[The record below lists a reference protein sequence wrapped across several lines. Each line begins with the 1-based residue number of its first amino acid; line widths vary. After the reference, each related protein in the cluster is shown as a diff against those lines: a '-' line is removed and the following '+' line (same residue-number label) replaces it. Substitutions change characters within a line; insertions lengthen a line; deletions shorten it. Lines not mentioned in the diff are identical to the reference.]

1 MRGRSP
7 LQSLAASPTMVGAVT
22 VLIAIVAVFLAYN
35 ANNGLPFVPTYQVSV
50 EVPNA
55 ARLTSNN
62 EVRIG
67 GHRVGVVASIEPIQ
81 TDQSQTTAASDG
93 TVAQDTAS
101 DTGGVAA
108 QLNLKLDKAA
118 EPLPQDSI
126 FRVRYR
132 SAFGL
137 KYLEIV
143 RGTGPDAP
151 EGYVFDGTDDGGV
164 CTLPSSD
171 EVSSN
176 PETNEDE
183 AGGSSAN
190 GCFQEQ
196 TEFDDIAD
204 TFDSATRENA
214 RENLLGFGNAFA
226 GRGFSL
232 NLAIEKLKPLLVNL
246 RPVADVLI
254 EPTTEFEDLFPALGR
269 AAQIVAP
276 VAEEQAELF
285 TFAATT
291 FAAISSDPAKLQETI
306 TEGVA
311 TLDAGIRTLPD
322 QASFLRDA
330 TTLARALNPGVADLR
345 VTLPT
350 LNEAINVGTPVLAR
364 SVPFNR
370 DLRGALHSLR
380 DLVDQPSTRT
390 ALMRLGET
398 FDTAAPLARW
408 VVPAQTNCNYFN
420 YWFTNVPN
428 GFSDADQVGWTF
440 RQALTNYPLGKIGTI
455 FPGLGEVT
463 VPGMVQTPVGGYSGV
478 QANGKTGDIMPPNGS
493 TTYANGDFAPYVAP
507 IAYAPAY
514 GPSGQNLTPD
524 VISNVF
530 PGQPLEA
537 QSTDDCQAGQNGYPL
552 GVPTDENGNELRLPG
567 QDPSNPTIGIADFP
581 GSAGPTQLF
590 WTEDSGRH
598 LVDSRVENRQ
608 PQTWDKLAP

>member
-35 ANNGLPFVPTYQVSV
+35 ANQGLPFVPTYQVGV

-55 ARLTSNN
+55 ARLTANN

-67 GHRVGVVASIEPIQ
+67 GHRVGVVESIEPVLPEE
-81 TDQSQTTAASDG
+81 TQTTAASDSS
-93 TVAQDTAS
+93 VAEDTAN

-108 QLNLKLDKAA
+108 QVNLKLD
-118 EPLPQDSI
+118 ESVQPLPQDSI

-137 KYLEIV
+137 KYLEVV

-164 CTLPSSD
+164 CTLPADDDFSQD
-171 EVSSN
+171 
-176 PETNEDE
+176 PETNEEE
-183 AGGSSAN
+183 AGGSDGN

-196 TEFDDIAD
+196 TEFDDIAN
-204 TFDSATRENA
+204 TFDAETRENS

-232 NLAIEKLKPLLVNL
+232 NLAIENLKPLLVNL
-246 RPVADVLI
+246 RPVAQVLI
-254 EPTTEFEDLFPALGR
+254 EPSTEFEDLFPALGR

-276 VAEEQAELF
+276 VATEQAELF

-291 FAAISSDPAKLQETI
+291 FAAISADTAKLQETI

-311 TLDAGIRTLPD
+311 TLDTGIRVLPD
-322 QASFLRDA
+322 QVPFLRDA

-350 LNEAINVGTPVLAR
+350 LNDAIDVGTPVLER

-370 DLRGALHSLR
+370 DLRGALHALK
-380 DLVDQPSTRT
+380 DLIDQPSTRT
-390 ALMRLGET
+390 ALLRLG
-398 FDTAAPLARW
+398 DTLDAAAPLARFT
-408 VVPAQTNCNYFN
+408 VPAQTNCNYFN
-420 YWFTNVPN
+420 TWFTNVPN

-440 RQALTNYPLGKIGTI
+440 RQALTNYPLGQIGTI
-455 FPGLGEVT
+455 LPGLGEVQL
-463 VPGMVQTPVGGYSGV
+463 PGMVQTPVGGYSGL
-478 QANGKTGDIMPPNGS
+478 QANGKTGEIMPPNGPV
-493 TTYANGDFAPYVAP
+493 TYENGEFAPYVAP

-514 GPSGQNLTPD
+514 GPAGQNL
-524 VISNVF
+524 
-530 PGQPLEA
+530 PGQD
-537 QSTDDCQAGQNGYPL
+537 TDDCQAGQNGYPL
-552 GVPTDENGNELRLPG
+552 GASDATRLPG
-567 QDPSNPTIGIADFP
+567 QSLSNPTIGTDDFP
-581 GSAGPTQLF
+581 GSAGPTTLY
-590 WTEDSGRH
+590 WGRDSGRH
-598 LVDSRVENRQ
+598 LIDTRVDSRQ